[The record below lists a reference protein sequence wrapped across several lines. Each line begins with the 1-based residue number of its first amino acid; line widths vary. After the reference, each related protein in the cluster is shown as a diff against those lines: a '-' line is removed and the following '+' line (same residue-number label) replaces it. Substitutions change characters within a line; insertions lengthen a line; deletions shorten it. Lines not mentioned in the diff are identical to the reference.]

1 MNKSLRQTKDGK
13 RAEPR
18 EDRLALGII
27 LMAIAVLF
35 FTLIDTSAKW
45 LILGGLPALQVVF
58 ARYAGHFLGAILFY
72 VPRNGVGAFRSE
84 KPLLQF
90 LRSAFLLFS
99 TVFNFAALH
108 YLPIT
113 ITTTIFFTGP
123 IVVTIMSIPIL
134 GEKVGIRRLTA
145 VIVGFFGILVVMQPW
160 GAQWHPAM
168 FLSIGAMTCASSYF
182 ILTRLLAGKESNA
195 TSQLWS
201 SGLATICFIPIIG
214 SIWVWPD
221 TVMGYVVLIC
231 IGGFGLLG
239 HSLATFAHRLAD
251 ASILAP
257 VVYLQMLFATAAG
270 VLVFATPPTIYTLI
284 GGSIVIAAGIY
295 IWWRER
301 QLKLHGN

>member
-1 MNKSLRQTKDGK
+1 MNKSLRQTRNGK

-18 EDRLALGII
+18 EDRLALGVI
-27 LMAIAVLF
+27 LMAVAVLF

-58 ARYAGHFLGAILFY
+58 ARYAGHFLGAVLFY
-72 VPRNGVGAFRSE
+72 IPRNGMGAIRSE

-134 GEKVGIRRLTA
+134 GEKVGLRRLTA
-145 VIVGFFGILVVMQPW
+145 VIVGFFGILIVMQPW

-214 SIWVWPD
+214 PIWVWPE
-221 TVMGYVVLIC
+221 TVMGYVVLTC

-239 HSLATFAHRLAD
+239 HSLATLAQIGRAH
-251 ASILAP
+251 
-257 VVYLQMLFATAAG
+257 V
-270 VLVFATPPTIYTLI
+270 
-284 GGSIVIAAGIY
+284 
-295 IWWRER
+295 
-301 QLKLHGN
+301 

>member
-1 MNKSLRQTKDGK
+1 MSKSLRQAKDGK

-27 LMAIAVLF
+27 LMAFAVLF
-35 FTLIDTSAKW
+35 FTVIDTSAKW

-58 ARYAGHFLGAILFY
+58 ARYAGHFLGAVLFY
-72 VPRNGVGAFRSE
+72 IPRSGVGAFRSE

-134 GEKVGIRRLTA
+134 GEKVGLRRLTA
-145 VIVGFFGILVVMQPW
+145 VIVGFFGILIVMQPW

-201 SGLATICFIPIIG
+201 SGLATLCFIPIIG
-214 SIWVWPD
+214 PIWVWPE
-221 TVMGYVVLIC
+221 TVMGYVVLTC

-239 HSLATFAHRLAD
+239 HSLATLAHRLAD

-301 QLKLHGN
+301 QLKLYGK